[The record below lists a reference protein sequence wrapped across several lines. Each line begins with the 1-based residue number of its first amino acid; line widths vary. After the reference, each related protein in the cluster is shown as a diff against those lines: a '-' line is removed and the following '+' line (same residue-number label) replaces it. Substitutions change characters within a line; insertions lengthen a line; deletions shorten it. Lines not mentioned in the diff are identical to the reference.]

1 MSETTSNLFT
11 YLGKP
16 VKDEYGHI
24 IGTMASFLVT
34 PGGRVDGVFVEHGD
48 GNIKQYSRD
57 QIRTENDEI
66 VLSSPLKMQ
75 ANNFCNQIPLLW
87 RKTQAVKDLNEKK
100 KIPEDMYDDL
110 YSSFE
115 GALNQLKTEAESTIA
130 DVEKEMAQCTQRVK
144 ELNSA
149 LINLEIEREIGQ
161 IDEDSYQTAIGMVRE
176 GLRRVNA
183 EKNDFETLK
192 SQLSNMLLGEIQ
204 KETIEEKTE
213 EEVEEKAEE
222 KEEPLPTP
230 TSESLDTVLPEPP
243 ESNQPLG
250 ESPVV
255 VYVKNVDKPSP

>member
-1 MSETTSNLFT
+1 MSESTSNLFT

-34 PGGRVDGVFVEHGD
+34 PGGRINGVFIEHGD
-48 GNIKQYSRD
+48 GRITRYSSD
-57 QIRTENDEI
+57 QIKTDNGE
-66 VLSSPLKMQ
+66 VMLFSTLKMK

-87 RKTQAVKDLNEKK
+87 RKTQAIKDLNEKK
-100 KIPEDMYDDL
+100 KIPEDMYGDL

-130 DVEKEMAQCTQRVK
+130 EVEKETEKCTQRVR

-149 LINLEIEREIGQ
+149 LITLEIEREIGQ
-161 IDEDSYQTAIGMVRE
+161 IDEESYQTAIEMVKE
-176 GLRRVNA
+176 GLKRINA

-192 SQLSNMLLGEIQ
+192 SQLSNMLLGETP

-213 EEVEEKAEE
+213 E
-222 KEEPLPTP
+222 KEEPLPIP
-230 TSESLDTVLPEPP
+230 TSEPLDTSLPEPP
-243 ESNQPLG
+243 ESPQPSG

-255 VYVKNVDKPSP
+255 VYVKNVDKPNP